1 MSAENLYWVW
11 LSCRLGAANCDF
23 VRLTLRYDNPYDIYR
38 ADLNELSQIDGIS
51 EHTINAL
58 MDKRLD
64 EVAGIIGYCAGAG
77 VGILPFSHPDY
88 PGRLRMLKD
97 PPVLL
102 YVRGWLPQMD
112 KLVCIAVVGTRRMSE
127 YGRESAYRI
136 AYELGAAGAVVVSG
150 MALGI
155 DGVAACGALTGR
167 GRTVAVLGSGI
178 DVIYPREHAK
188 LMQLISENGAVA
200 TEYPPGTPPAG
211 EHFPVRNRII
221 SGMCQGTLVVEADA
235 KSGAMITARIAHEQ
249 GRQVFAIPGNLGEEN
264 TEGTNQ
270 LIRDGAIVVIETE
283 DILREYEYLYGR
295 SIDTARLAAAR
306 KKYRYGNEVFLKM
319 GVSARLAPGRPAPK
333 SNKPSAPAEAFRKKK
348 NKTADNQ
355 KEDNKPKVSEPNAKK
370 LTAEDYIESA
380 KGTATQDE
388 KQKARAD
395 DAFAAVLA
403 SLDEKY
409 RRLLEAMPADR
420 AVPLDTLAKLGFS
433 IGEVISA
440 MTVLE
445 VKGLVS
451 SLPAGC
457 LSGGRQGQQK
467 PTQPKGNPNVES
479 GNHRISDQSTNHKK
493 LSRLKLQGGCLQRP
507 CARFAQEQ
515 HGR

>member
-1 MSAENLYWVW
+1 MGTENLYWVW

-23 VRLTLRYDNPYDIYR
+23 VRLVLRYDNPYDIYR
-38 ADLNELSQIDGIS
+38 ADQTELSQIDGIS
-51 EHTINAL
+51 EQTANAL

-64 EVAGIIGYCAGAG
+64 EAAGIIGYCAGAG

-97 PPVLL
+97 PSVLL
-102 YVRGWLPQMD
+102 YVRGRLPQMD

-167 GRTVAVLGSGI
+167 GKTVAVLGSGI

-188 LMQLISENGAVA
+188 LMQLISENGAVV
-200 TEYPPGTPPAG
+200 TEYPPGTPPAR

-270 LIRDGAIVVIETE
+270 LIRDRAIVVIETE
-283 DILREYEYLYGR
+283 DILREYEYLYGM

-348 NKTADNQ
+348 DKTADNQ
-355 KEDNKPKVSEPNAKK
+355 KEDNKPEKTEESKPNTKK
-370 LTAEDYIESA
+370 LTAGDYIESA
-380 KGTATQDE
+380 RKPTAQDE
-388 KQKARAD
+388 KQKARTD

-420 AVPLDTLAKLGFS
+420 AVPLDALAKLGFS

-440 MTVLE
+440 MTMLE

-451 SLPAGC
+451 SLP
-457 LSGGRQGQQK
+457 GGLYIR
-467 PTQPKGNPNVES
+467 
-479 GNHRISDQSTNHKK
+479 R
-493 LSRLKLQGGCLQRP
+493 
-507 CARFAQEQ
+507 
-515 HGR
+515 